1 MEYNNIMTTREHYNK
16 IMALIE
22 ESEFSETYY
31 SVLESEDIDTIKTFI
46 ESLYDE
52 LMKEMDEVRGDKD
65 FYDGNK
71 DETISEYIQMKD
83 EAISTN
89 SIEEAK
95 AFATAIYD
103 ALVVEK
109 IRTYAYKVYLEGG
122 INHYVQ
128 LASDIKD
135 CYRIH

>member
-1 MEYNNIMTTREHYNK
+1 
-16 IMALIE
+16 
-22 ESEFSETYY
+22 
-31 SVLESEDIDTIKTFI
+31 
-46 ESLYDE
+46 
-52 LMKEMDEVRGDKD
+52 MKEMDEVRGDKD

-71 DETISEYIQMKD
+71 DETISEYTQMKD

-95 AFATAIYD
+95 AFVTAIYD
-103 ALVVEK
+103 ALVIEK
-109 IRTYAYKVYLEGG
+109 IRTYAYKVYLESG
-122 INHYVQ
+122 INDYVQ